1 MASVSVK
8 MDDNLK
14 EAVANYAQK
23 HDLSVSQVIRKAL
36 VKFLEDDSVK
46 E

>member
-8 MDDNLK
+8 MEDSLK
-14 EAVANYAQK
+14 EAVVQYADEN
-23 HDLSVSQVIRKAL
+23 DLTVSQVIRKAL
-36 VKFLEDDSVK
+36 VEFLEKNK